1 MVFFFSSSMI
11 IQQKG
16 NTPIFIYTSLILRNF
31 KKNFSIYVD
40 VQMVNNVK

>member
-16 NTPIFIYTSLILRNF
+16 NTPMIFRNF

-40 VQMVNNVK
+40 VQMVNSVK